1 VWGLFW
7 IDSHQANVC
16 DGAELL
22 DIILMKVKLAC
33 LFCVEFRMTWKEFSK
48 LVLSFSGH
56 YSVKIHKCKPLIH
69 GCFPISCFFCL
80 KIHKQLD
87 LFSQFAILSQVYIK
101 HWQFVL
107 SDFIVSCWTYQ
118 IQPNCMWLAEFKYN
132 LHGLVIFFPCLNGL
146 YSLFCILM
154 HCLYGSGY
162 YVWSLMF
169 LHVCFDRPSFSVN

>member
-1 VWGLFW
+1 MRIVLNRQPSSQCVWRGRAFGHY
-7 IDSHQANVC
+7 SHE
-16 DGAELL
+16 G
-22 DIILMKVKLAC
+22 KLAC

-69 GCFPISCFFCL
+69 GYFPISCFFCL

-87 LFSQFAILSQVYIK
+87 FSLSLQYYHKCISNTS
-101 HWQFVL
+101 QFVL
-107 SDFIVSCWTYQ
+107 SDFIMSCWTYQ
-118 IQPNCMWLAEFKYN
+118 IQPNCMCLAEFKYI
-132 LHGLVIFFPCLNGL
+132 LHGLVIFLLCLNGL

-162 YVWSLMF
+162 YVWSLML